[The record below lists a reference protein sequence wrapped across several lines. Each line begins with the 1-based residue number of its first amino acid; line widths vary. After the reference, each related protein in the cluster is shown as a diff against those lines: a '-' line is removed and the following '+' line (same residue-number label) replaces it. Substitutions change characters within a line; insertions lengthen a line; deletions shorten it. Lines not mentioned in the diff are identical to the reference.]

1 MFIIALL
8 ISVLAGVSVVI
19 NRIINSNLAEK
30 IGTFYSTFINYI
42 VGLVFSL
49 FFFFLTRETFHLSIA
64 EMKGI
69 PLWAYLGG
77 LAGVIVIVLSNYIT
91 PRISAFYSTLLM
103 FIGQLFVGIILD
115 YVTLHD
121 ISIGKLIGGFFVLA
135 GLSYNLWIDKKQP
148 TEINM

>member
-42 VGLVFSL
+42 VGLVFS
-49 FFFFLTRETFHLSIA
+49 FIFFFLTREAFHVSIA

-148 TEINM
+148 TEIN